1 MPVDK
6 NLFPYDLAIVSM
18 MKNAAPYIEEW
29 LEYHLL
35 AGVNHFFI
43 YDNESE
49 DNFAEVLNPYVDA
62 GLVTYIFYLG
72 LRQQMAAFNEAI
84 ERYEFLCRY
93 IAFVDDDEFIFPKSN
108 RNIAEVTDE
117 ILSLVNNAG
126 GLEICYHS
134 YGSSGHKTA
143 DFNHG
148 VLERFTHRAAKEL
161 RGVKSILN
169 PRRADYMWTPHFAEY
184 FDAFIRVNQQNFNAT
199 QGIDFNV
206 ADNIVMNH
214 YHIKS
219 LEEYVKRK
227 SNTDACFG
235 DAWINLEEKFNAID
249 AGCSEVFDDG
259 ILKYRDARRKIF
271 LPEGNDV
278 IKTFSAVNQINFERI
293 FKALTYN
300 LLPIDLGD
308 NPTEFFANAENQ
320 IEFFHTAGEFYQTEP
335 PEFFKGNFEI
345 FFTCWGISNFLKGKY
360 LDENLGRNFEKIS
373 LNAVCQT
380 LRAGVSVGE
389 LKFLVR
395 EMPKLLALPYPVV
408 DKIRKICMAMIVEW
422 KDSLRD
428 MIKDEVSLQLWKEIL
443 AWDSKLKLLQ
453 AFDNYV
459 YKS

>member
-35 AGVNHFFI
+35 AGANHFFI
-43 YDNESE
+43 YDNDSE
-49 DNFAEVLNPYVDA
+49 DNFAEVLKPYIDA
-62 GLVTYIFYLG
+62 GLVTYIFYPG

-148 VLERFTHRAAKEL
+148 VLERFTHRAANEL

-169 PRRADYMWTPHFAEY
+169 PRKVDYMWTPHFAVY
-184 FDAFIRVNQQNFNAT
+184 FDDFIRVNSQNIDAT
-199 QGIDFNV
+199 PNLNLKL
-206 ADNIVMNH
+206 ADRIVMNH
-214 YHIKS
+214 YQLKS

-227 SNTDACFG
+227 SNADACFG
-235 DAWINLEEKFNAID
+235 DAWTNLEEKFNSAD
-249 AGCSEVFDDG
+249 LSCNEVFDDG
-259 ILKYRDARRKIF
+259 ILKYRDTRRKIF
-271 LPEGNDV
+271 LPEGGDV
-278 IKTFSAVNQINFERI
+278 IKTFSAVNQINFDRI

-308 NPTEFFANAENQ
+308 NPTEFFTNAENQ
-320 IEFFHTAGEFYQTEP
+320 IEFFRTAGEFYQTEP
-335 PEFFKGNFEI
+335 PEFFKGNFET
-345 FFTCWGISNFLKGKY
+345 FLTCWGVSNFLKGKY
-360 LDENLGRNFEKIS
+360 LDENLGRNFEKLS

-380 LRAGVSVGE
+380 LCAGASVGE

-422 KDSLRD
+422 KDTLRD
-428 MIKDEVSLQLWKEIL
+428 FINDGDVLKIWKEIL
-443 AWDSKLKLLQ
+443 DWERKFKLLQ
-453 AFDNYV
+453 AFDNYEH
-459 YKS
+459 K